1 MQKYKKFD
9 LNGFSIMIGSL
20 AIQAMLYEIS
30 CMPSP
35 GLVSPVSSGAHKDMD
50 YYTFIDSTSVLS
62 RYMALFVQE
71 GYSNRKCK
79 DIFNRIRV
87 IGIEAERDM
96 FVKTNGVNTHKGMLF
111 LMGVTCAAIGKVIYE
126 KKSFD
131 DIKNV
136 IKEMTEGIV
145 DKELLSLKVNSKLS
159 HGEKLYLKY
168 KNPGI
173 RGEVEKGIPTV
184 FEFSLDFYRNNLYLN
199 LNDRLVHTL
208 IGLMS
213 VCNDTTIIHRH
224 NIETLEE
231 VKKMSESIIS
241 LGGMN
246 TVEGRAEINKMN
258 EEFIKRNISPGGS
271 ADLLAV
277 TVFLHLVS
285 EYLLTL

>member
-1 MQKYKKFD
+1 
-9 LNGFSIMIGSL
+9 
-20 AIQAMLYEIS
+20 
-30 CMPSP
+30 MPSHCELLNDISKELEKKISNLTLTYP
-35 GLVSPVSSGAHKDMD
+35 KTLFIGNCRARGL
-50 YYTFIDSTSVLS
+50 
-62 RYMALFVQE
+62 
-71 GYSNRKCK
+71 RK
-79 DIFNRIRV
+79 
-87 IGIEAERDM
+87 AED
-96 FVKTNGVNTHKGMLF
+96 
-111 LMGVTCAAIGKVIYE
+111 IGKE
-126 KKSFD
+126 LAD
-131 DIKNV
+131 
-136 IKEMTEGIV
+136 GIV

-168 KNPGI
+168 KNPGV
-173 RGEVEKGIPTV
+173 RGEVEKGIPTA